1 MDLFVGYNGNII
13 SSVPFNYFCSHS
25 VPRVDFHTA
34 TVFRAPPTFPL
45 IRKDIDA
52 TPFPDALLE
61 EAAYTSP
68 TSMLQLSVASID
80 CFNIFYRLHRLA
92 LAVSTRWIQNVSR
105 NAYSTLLYETEHM
118 ILSVPDHSQDFIHF
132 EPGTEEDQ
140 DADYEVRKMLADGA
154 SVTEALLAAAQIF
167 VYAALREIPPQTKI
181 FSVLLERLRVAIDQP
196 GMSMVARWKEAR
208 NLITLLWVLVV
219 ASSVATEAYE
229 RAWWIGRLSNVVQEL
244 GIKSQT
250 ELEGVLVR
258 VAWTDVF
265 FGAGIG
271 GVWSDIGTEIRR
283 LEEG

>member
-1 MDLFVGYNGNII
+1 
-13 SSVPFNYFCSHS
+13 
-25 VPRVDFHTA
+25 
-34 TVFRAPPTFPL
+34 
-45 IRKDIDA
+45 
-52 TPFPDALLE
+52 
-61 EAAYTSP
+61 
-68 TSMLQLSVASID
+68 
-80 CFNIFYRLHRLA
+80 
-92 LAVSTRWIQNVSR
+92 
-105 NAYSTLLYETEHM
+105 M